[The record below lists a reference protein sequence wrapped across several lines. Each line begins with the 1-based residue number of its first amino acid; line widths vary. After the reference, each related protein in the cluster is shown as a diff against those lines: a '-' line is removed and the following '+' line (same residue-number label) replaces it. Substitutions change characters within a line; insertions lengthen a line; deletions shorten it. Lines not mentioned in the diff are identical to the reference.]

1 MRARSIWAAGRHSRT
16 ATDEGAA
23 DADEPG
29 VEVGGR
35 VSGAAETG
43 ARELGGGT
51 GEAGA
56 GPHAT
61 SATALMTVAA
71 IRPIEMIIG
80 KVLGW

>member
-1 MRARSIWAAGRHSRT
+1 MRPRIIWAACRHSRS

-29 VEVGGR
+29 ADVGR
-35 VSGAAETG
+35 PVSGAAETG
-43 ARELGGGT
+43 ARELGDRT
-51 GEAGA
+51 VEAGA

-71 IRPIEMIIG
+71 MRPNEKVIG
-80 KVLGW
+80 KGLGV